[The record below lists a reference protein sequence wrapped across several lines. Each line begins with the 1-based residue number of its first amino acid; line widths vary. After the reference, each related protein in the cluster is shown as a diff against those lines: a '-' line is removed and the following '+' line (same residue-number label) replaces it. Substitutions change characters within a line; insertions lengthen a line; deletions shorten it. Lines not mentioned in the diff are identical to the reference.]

1 MSEKQNLKN
10 EESKLTCGII
20 MPIAASQ
27 SYTEEHWKN
36 VLNIIK
42 SAIEKTDRFTAVPV
56 WENFKSDVIH
66 DTIINNIL
74 KCDVVICDIST
85 TNPNVMYELGLR
97 MTIKKPVV
105 IIKDDTTKAP
115 FDTNMIRYEI
125 YPKDL
130 HYFKIQTFI
139 YNICKIL
146 NNTWDD
152 YQKAPDEFTQLVNLQ
167 EFKKYKIVTDTGEA
181 ESLTV
186 EEAFNFLCQLIR
198 NNNTSAGN
206 STNLRSTDLKSA
218 TWEIKGD
225 LKEIEKY
232 IVYFT
237 SKLRTLL
244 QEPKEKSDQLIDEEI
259 DGLVEKFTV
268 FSNSLDTFIKTV
280 EGISN
285 E

>member
-1 MSEKQNLKN
+1 MANEQNKEN
-10 EESKLTCGII
+10 EQKLSCGII

-27 SYTEEHWKN
+27 GYTEEHWKN
-36 VLNIIK
+36 VLKIIK
-42 SAIEKTDRFTAVPV
+42 TAIGKTEKFEAVPV
-56 WENFKSDVIH
+56 WENFKSDIIH
-66 DTIINNIL
+66 DTIINNLL
-74 KCDVVICDIST
+74 KYDIVICDIST

-105 IIKDDTTKAP
+105 IIKDDFTKVP
-115 FDTNMIRYEI
+115 FDTNMIRYEL

-139 YNICKIL
+139 ENLCQIM

-167 EFKKYKIVTDTGEA
+167 DFKKYKIVTASGEA
-181 ESLTV
+181 ENLTV

-198 NNNTSAGN
+198 NNNMPARNN
-206 STNLRSTDLKSA
+206 SNLYSTELRGA

-225 LKEIEKY
+225 IEEIEKY
-232 IVYFT
+232 IGEFT
-237 SKLRTLL
+237 HKVRGFL

-259 DGLVEKFTV
+259 DELVEKFTV
-268 FSNSLDTFIKTV
+268 FTNTLDTFIKTV
-280 EGISN
+280 EGAKN
-285 E
+285 G